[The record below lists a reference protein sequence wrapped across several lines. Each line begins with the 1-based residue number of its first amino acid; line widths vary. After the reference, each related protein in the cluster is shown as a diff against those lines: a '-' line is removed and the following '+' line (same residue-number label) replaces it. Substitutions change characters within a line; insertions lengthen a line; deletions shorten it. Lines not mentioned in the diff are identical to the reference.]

1 MNNTTGH
8 AHDETAWL
16 QLARRL
22 QKQQLQQLSQLGEL
36 ASQLSALVH
45 MLQCERGAS
54 NIFLCSGG
62 QLYAAECRAGGA
74 LVDERLALF
83 YASLERARTVA
94 AARCAGALPGR
105 LAICCSFRRCASRSP
120 VYRLPRKPRRSSSAV
135 SSAIC

>member
-8 AHDETAWL
+8 ADEATAWL

-22 QKQQLQQLSQLGEL
+22 QKQQLQQLARLGEL

-83 YASLERARTVA
+83 YAALERARGRRQRAVLA
-94 AARCAGALPGR
+94 HRPGG
-105 LAICCSFRRCASRSP
+105 
-120 VYRLPRKPRRSSSAV
+120 RRSGA
-135 SSAIC
+135 APGAA

>member
-8 AHDETAWL
+8 AHDATAWL

-54 NIFLCSGG
+54 NI
-62 QLYAAECRAGGA
+62 Y
-74 LVDERLALF
+74 
-83 YASLERARTVA
+83 
-94 AARCAGALPGR
+94 
-105 LAICCSFRRCASRSP
+105 
-120 VYRLPRKPRRSSSAV
+120 
-135 SSAIC
+135 

>member
-62 QLYAAECRAGGA
+62 QLSAAEWRAGGA
-74 LVDERLALF
+74 LVDER
-83 YASLERARTVA
+83 
-94 AARCAGALPGR
+94 
-105 LAICCSFRRCASRSP
+105 
-120 VYRLPRKPRRSSSAV
+120 
-135 SSAIC
+135 

>member
-8 AHDETAWL
+8 AHDATAWL

-54 NIFLCSGG
+54 NIYLCSGG
-62 QLYAAECRAGGA
+62 LLYTAECRAGGA
-74 LVDERLALF
+74 LVDGVEVGTLVELAQWTL
-83 YASLERARTVA
+83 A
-94 AARCAGALPGR
+94 ADKVLT
-105 LAICCSFRRCASRSP
+105 F
-120 VYRLPRKPRRSSSAV
+120 
-135 SSAIC
+135 

>member
-8 AHDETAWL
+8 AHDEAAWL

-54 NIFLCSGG
+54 NIFFAR
-62 QLYAAECRAGGA
+62 AANCMRRSVGRAGRWLMSG
-74 LVDERLALF
+74 
-83 YASLERARTVA
+83 
-94 AARCAGALPGR
+94 
-105 LAICCSFRRCASRSP
+105 
-120 VYRLPRKPRRSSSAV
+120 
-135 SSAIC
+135 

>member
-62 QLYAAECRAGGA
+62 QLYAAECRAGVA

-94 AARCAGALPGR
+94 GSALCWR
-105 LAICCSFRRCASRSP
+105 
-120 VYRLPRKPRRSSSAV
+120 
-135 SSAIC
+135 

>member
-45 MLQCERGAS
+45 MLQCEGHR
-54 NIFLCSGG
+54 IFFFA
-62 QLYAAECRAGGA
+62 QAANCMRRSVGRAGRWLMSG
-74 LVDERLALF
+74 
-83 YASLERARTVA
+83 
-94 AARCAGALPGR
+94 
-105 LAICCSFRRCASRSP
+105 
-120 VYRLPRKPRRSSSAV
+120 
-135 SSAIC
+135 